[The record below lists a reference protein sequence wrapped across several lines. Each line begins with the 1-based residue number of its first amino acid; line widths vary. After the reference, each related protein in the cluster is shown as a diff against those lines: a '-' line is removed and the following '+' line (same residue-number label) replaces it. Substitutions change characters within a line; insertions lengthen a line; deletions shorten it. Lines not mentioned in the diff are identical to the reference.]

1 MILVRLPARMSAM
14 EVRLKPDLKAKLDRW
29 SAETGRPADELI
41 EEAMAGYFEEL
52 AEVHGM
58 LDGRYDDLKSG
69 RVQPID
75 GAEALTRLREKS
87 RTRRS
92 VRHG

>member
-1 MILVRLPARMSAM
+1 M
-14 EVRLKPDLKAKLDRW
+14 EVHLKPDLQAKLDRW
-29 SAETGRPADELI
+29 SAETGRPPDELV

-52 AEVHGM
+52 AEVRGM
-58 LDGRYDDLKSG
+58 LDGRYDDLHSG

-87 RTRRS
+87 RARRTDQ
-92 VRHG
+92 RG